1 MSKKIVVALDG
12 SDNCLAALRGA
23 ADLADARENGL
34 ALLYVFPYKTA
45 TMAGLKDIDRDQ
57 LESFKDKAGA
67 EVFKRAEA
75 ELGDRCAVTDRHLL
89 WGEPAEEIIEFIRSN
104 PDTFMIMGRLGRS
117 RINRLV
123 LGSVSDKVI
132 RYAPGMVAVV

>member
-1 MSKKIVVALDG
+1 MGKNIVVALDG
-12 SDNCLAALRGA
+12 SENCHTALREA
-23 ADLADARENGL
+23 AGLADSMNSGI

-67 EVFKRAEA
+67 EVFTLAESA
-75 ELGDRCAVTDRHLL
+75 LEGRCPVTDRHLL
-89 WGEPAEEIIEFIRSN
+89 WGDPAEEIIEFMRSN
-104 PDTFMIMGRLGRS
+104 PETLMVMGRLGRS